1 MPSTFVGQTERA
13 ARTQK
18 WCARQH
24 TPTQVKLTGGQ
35 GTAFFM
41 AIEIHSQ
48 VHLYIHHATLEE
60 SWSAGLAGDVS
71 QSNGPCVVHNFQH
84 DMESIFWILLW
95 TILVR
100 FPCDLDSSKER
111 SEFTGI
117 LSEIFQ
123 DTSICSLRREQV
135 FSQAGA
141 LCNLLSRYLASQLKP
156 LQSAVDALHFML
168 VSGYL
173 ARKYEF
179 DNMPSYSRLYQ
190 YLWMTLNSSQQSIQG
205 KPLPDLVPHCST
217 YPPSRHHSG

>member
-1 MPSTFVGQTERA
+1 
-13 ARTQK
+13 
-18 WCARQH
+18 
-24 TPTQVKLTGGQ
+24 
-35 GTAFFM
+35 M

-60 SWSAGLAGDVS
+60 SWLAGLAGDIS
-71 QSNGPCVVHNFQH
+71 QSDGPCVVHNFQH